1 MKEKVIQIDA
11 SQGEGGGQILRTAL
25 ALSIITRQA
34 VQLTHIRAK
43 RSKPG
48 LMRQHLTCV
57 RAAQAI
63 SDADVTGDSLGS
75 TSLSFTPRTIKSGDY
90 HFAIGTAGSCALVL
104 QTVLWPLLF
113 ADQTSTITIEGG
125 THVPMSPSFEFL
137 EFCFL
142 PALQKMGVQVSI
154 ELLKHGFYPGG
165 GGQLRAKI
173 APWTTRHALVLNQRG
188 ERISQHGLSLIA
200 NLDQSIADKQL
211 SEVRRYLNWNAED
224 LIHQGLRNSHG
235 VGNALILSAQHT
247 EHTEIVSA
255 YGDKAKSSEFVAQQA
270 CNEMKHYLASG
281 AAVGEHL
288 ADQLLIPLALVGGSF
303 TTNVVSTHFKTNC
316 EVIKEFLDTSFEVNN
331 VSTHCFKVRV
341 QSPRNSKEKQNE
353 ATGQFGGSA
362 CDPTEALCD

>member
-1 MKEKVIQIDA
+1 MENIIQIDA

-34 VQLTHIRAK
+34 VQLNHIRVK

-63 SDADVTGDSLGS
+63 SDAVVTGDSLGS

-113 ADQTSTITIEGG
+113 ADKGSTITIEGG

-165 GGQLRAKI
+165 GGQLCAKI
-173 APWTTRHALVLNQRG
+173 APWTDRNALSLNQRG
-188 ERISQHGLSLIA
+188 ERISQHGLCLIA

-211 SEVRRYLNWNAED
+211 SEVRRYLNWNTED
-224 LIHQGLRNSHG
+224 VIHQGLRNSHG

-255 YGDKAKSSEFVAQQA
+255 YGDKSKSSEFVAQQA
-270 CNEMKHYLASG
+270 CTEMKHYLASG

-316 EVIKEFLDTSFEVNN
+316 AIIQQFLNVPFEVNSA
-331 VSTHCFKVRV
+331 STHCFTV
-341 QSPRNSKEKQNE
+341 QSSVITKEKQDD
-353 ATGQFGGSA
+353 ARRKFGSSA
-362 CDPTEALCD
+362 CDPTTALCD